1 MTQRGP
7 TDDAPAPQRAGGAA
21 AARPTVRSVSS
32 LTFDLKAHL
41 EGAFRGVSVEG
52 EVISARRPGSG
63 HVYFQLRDSG
73 AQLRCVIWRSTA
85 ARLPLRLRDG
95 MQIVATGDIEVYP
108 PRGDYQLI
116 VRQVAEAGLGDLL
129 ARREELRR
137 RLAAEG
143 LFDPTRKRPLPRVP
157 RAVGVVTAARGA
169 ALRDILTT
177 IAGRLP
183 TRVVVSPCLVQG
195 QGAAASIA
203 AALARLVARR
213 CVAGD
218 DGVDVV
224 IIGRGGG
231 AVEDLWAFNEEIVV
245 RAVAAC
251 PIPIISAVGHE
262 IDEVLTDLAADVRAP
277 TPTAAGEL
285 VVPRRAELEAEL
297 ARLREHAERAVASAL
312 GQAQQRLDELLAR
325 ADAAVTR
332 GLGARRERQRHAAAR
347 LRGLHPRVRLA
358 AARDHLGA
366 LELRLRG
373 AARALLLAR
382 ARRLAQARRTLGVLS
397 PTASLERGYAI
408 VRTQDGRV
416 VRRARDV
423 AQGAMV
429 DVILHHGQLTATVT
443 ETRATH
449 GFEPEDA

>member
-7 TDDAPAPQRAGGAA
+7 TDDVPAPQRAEGRPGAQPA
-21 AARPTVRSVSS
+21 VRPTVRSVSA

-63 HVYFQLRDSG
+63 HLYFQLRDSG

-95 MQIVATGDIEVYP
+95 LQIVATGDIEVYP

-116 VRQVAEAGLGDLL
+116 VRHVAEAGLGDLL

-143 LFDPTRKRPLPRVP
+143 LFDPSRKRPLPRVP
-157 RAVGVVTAARGA
+157 RVVGVVTAARGA

-177 IAGRLP
+177 IEGRLP
-183 TRVVVSPCLVQG
+183 TRVVVAPCLVQG

-203 AALARLVARR
+203 AALERLARWP
-213 CVAGD
+213 
-218 DGVDVV
+218 GVDVAIV
-224 IIGRGGG
+224 GRGGG
-231 AVEDLWAFNEEIVV
+231 AVEDLWAFNEEVVV
-245 RAVAAC
+245 RAVAAS
-251 PIPIISAVGHE
+251 PIPVISAVGHE

-297 ARLREHAERAVASAL
+297 ARLRERSERAMASAL
-312 GQAQQRLDELLAR
+312 GQGQQRLDDLLAR
-325 ADAAVTR
+325 ADVAVMR
-332 GLGARRERQRHAAAR
+332 GLAARRERQRHGAAR
-347 LRGLHPRVRLA
+347 LRGLHPRVRLT

-366 LELRLRG
+366 LERRLQA
-373 AARALLLAR
+373 AARALLLAQ
-382 ARRLAQARRTLGVLS
+382 ARRLAEARRTLGVLS

-408 VRTQDGRV
+408 VRTGDGRV
-416 VRRARDV
+416 VRHARDV

-443 ETRATH
+443 ETRDAH
-449 GFEPEDA
+449 GLEPEDA